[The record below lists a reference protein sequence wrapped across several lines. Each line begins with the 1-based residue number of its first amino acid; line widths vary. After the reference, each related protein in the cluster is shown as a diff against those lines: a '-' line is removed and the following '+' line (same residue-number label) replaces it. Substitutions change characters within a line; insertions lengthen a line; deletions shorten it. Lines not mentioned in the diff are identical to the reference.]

1 MRLRTSPGPTR
12 GRSRRPL
19 GAVPAPPP
27 APLGTNQPTLADLA
41 PYAGV
46 SVGGYTRYENVPW
59 GALFGVAGWNEPT
72 LNGQLVQP
80 VMTIYMPNT
89 PAPAGGY
96 GMILRAHANGADHNI
111 EEGTGSLWA
120 NLVVPAMTGGY
131 GVCSIEFRHPV
142 PNVALGAPHLDAG
155 YCVQFARALGPAL
168 NLNQNRFHAY
178 ATSRG
183 NLVFWQA
190 VAPELAD
197 PGSPAFAKRQSSRV
211 KAVYGVQTQDSF
223 STTQF
228 IQQKVVPADQAACL
242 ADPAY
247 ADDPRWGSAQDLIR
261 NGQQPLPYLC
271 AVYDQPFVNALPSHV
286 MGRYTKAQIDADPNL
301 RVHCPEFARGIWD
314 AFATRG
320 RTDLITVCDEVSGGV
335 ATTADAVGF
344 FTAIDTQP
352 GISAKAA
359 KCQAQQRR
367 LGGPL
372 YYFEGASPSG
382 AYASQS
388 TPTPVTTAGAT
399 FGVLIDGAWGRDNR
413 LNTSAP
419 LGATMVQNT
428 AAARPTLTPIN
439 RGLGWGFSLDAV
451 DDVFRVGLANAS
463 VDVLSFPVL
472 EAPVQGFTTRGTG
485 QFTLGADKVGA
496 KTLSLI
502 AAVPNTVF
510 TAVDAK
516 FLRQFALELSGED
529 QFGALDK
536 VTAAGGRYLLDD
548 RTRYVRPGLSFA
560 RAQQVFG
567 VQADGS
573 LAAYTGSQVPWED
586 QGVRLDPGWSQRL
599 LWTHDLSN
607 AAWTKNLCT
616 LVGSKVVP
624 NTSSGD
630 HFVNNNSTVAA
641 AAGDVVTITA
651 HVKPDGYN
659 WVRLSAGNTAGGV
672 NFSFFD
678 LVNGVVGVNSGN
690 TASIRKL
697 ADGSSILSVTRVAS
711 ASGPIGATVYVVPAD
726 NTFSWAGDGVRG
738 VQVLSANLTNT
749 SYSTPLT
756 IATNAAVTVPNFSFA
771 GLNADMAIALG
782 GEYTIGMEYEV
793 INRVANQF
801 PPVAQLRVGA
811 TGGSNVTTGFFV
823 HPNGSQFA
831 IVRNTADIYMQQ
843 SGASGLT
850 RSVLRVK
857 DGAFRAASN
866 GVLAAAGASGVQP
879 SGLTAIQIGRD
890 GAGAVCAAMYIKKLW
905 IAPTGGLTD
914 AQVQDLSTL

>member
-59 GALFGVAGWNEPT
+59 GALFGVTGWNEPT
-72 LNGQLVQP
+72 LNGRLVQP

-120 NLVVPAMTGGY
+120 NLVVPAMQGGY

-211 KAVYGVQTQDSF
+211 KAVYGVQTQDSY

-286 MGRYTKAQIDADPNL
+286 MGRYTKAQIDGDMNL
-301 RVHCPEFARGIWD
+301 RVHCPEFARGLWD
-314 AFATRG
+314 AFAARG

-344 FTAIDTQP
+344 FAAIDAQP

-451 DDVFRVGLANAS
+451 DDVFRVGLANTS

-548 RTRYVRPGLSFA
+548 RTRYVRPGAAFG

-573 LAAYTGSQVPWED
+573 MTAYTGAQVPWD
-586 QGVRLDPGWSQRL
+586 AQGVRLDPGWTQNCLWSDEITSARGWNIAFLTPEVNTGGISAPHPGGSYTRLTVNSAGLALIYRTATVTPGASQTLSFMVRL
-599 LWTHDLSN
+599 GTLAASDFKFGIYNETALSWIAVDQVPAVTPTAN
-607 AAWTKNLCT
+607 GWSRCDVTVTIPAGCT
-616 LVGSKVVP
+616 TIRLYP
-624 NTSSGD
+624 
-630 HFVNNNSTVAA
+630 FRNNFA
-641 AAGDVVTITA
+641 AAGATFYLA
-651 HVKPDGYN
+651 
-659 WVRLSAGNTAGGV
+659 
-672 NFSFFD
+672 
-678 LVNGVVGVNSGN
+678 LVNGTT
-690 TASIRKL
+690 TAYP
-697 ADGSSILSVTRVAS
+697 V
-711 ASGPIGATVYVVPAD
+711 
-726 NTFSWAGDGVRG
+726 
-738 VQVLSANLTNT
+738 
-749 SYSTPLT
+749 PLT
-756 IATNAAVTVPNFSFA
+756 RAEGLAVTVPAFTFA
-771 GLNADMAIALG
+771 GLLSDMGITLG
-782 GEYTIGMEYEV
+782 SEYTLGMEYEV
-793 INRVANQF
+793 ISRVPSQF

-811 TGGSNVTTGFFV
+811 TGGSNITTGFFV
-823 HPNGSQFA
+823 HPGGNQFA
-831 IVRNTADIYMQQ
+831 IARNTADIYLQQ

-905 IAPTGGLTD
+905 IAPTVGLTD
-914 AQVQDLSTL
+914 AQLQDLSTL